1 MEKYICKIQNS
12 MDRFNKQKT
21 GLENLKMDKQKIE
34 KLKHRDTKIQKRV
47 RNMGHSKIHCNV

>member
-1 MEKYICKIQNS
+1 

-21 GLENLKMDKQKIE
+21 GLENLKMDKQKIA

-47 RNMGHSKIHCNV
+47 RNMEHSKIHCNV